1 MSADAEPYTARAD
14 AEPYTVRADAER
26 HTARDDVI
34 GLYRRHVNSGL
45 ARLAELTGAPVVVR
59 AEGDHLYTAEGE
71 QLLNCGGFSVFL
83 LGHGYPPVVDA
94 VCQQLRTMSIT
105 GPMIFHEQ
113 LAQAARTLA
122 DACPDGLEYVYLTNS
137 GAEAVETALK
147 LARMNGRRH
156 VVSTDGGFH
165 GKTMGALSV
174 TGREVFRTPC
184 EPLPGPVD
192 FVPYGDSDA
201 LAARLTAATC
211 VIVEPV
217 QGEGGVRIPPPGYL
231 RRVADAC
238 RSAGALLVVD
248 EIQTGLGRT
257 GPLWA
262 VEEEGVTP
270 DMLLSGKALGGGVVP
285 VGAVVATPEVF
296 APLNRDPVLHTST
309 YGGSPLASVALR
321 HTVEAVLREEVP
333 RRTRELEVRL
343 RQLLEERLAGC
354 RHLVREVRGRG
365 ALFGVEFHQP
375 SLAGEFVLGLQERS
389 VVVCPTANALSTVR
403 LTPSAFFGEP
413 ELEWLGR
420 AVGESADALGKRYPP
435 SGI

>member
-1 MSADAEPYTARAD
+1 MSADAGPYTARAD
-14 AEPYTVRADAER
+14 TAR
-26 HTARDDVI
+26 HTSRDDVI

-83 LGHGYPPVVDA
+83 LGHGYPPLVDA
-94 VCQQLRTMSIT
+94 VCRQLRTMSIT
-105 GPMIFHEQ
+105 GPMIFHEE

-201 LAARLTAATC
+201 LAARLTAASC

-217 QGEGGVRIPPPGYL
+217 QGRAAYGSRRPAICGGWP
-231 RRVADAC
+231 
-238 RSAGALLVVD
+238 
-248 EIQTGLGRT
+248 
-257 GPLWA
+257 
-262 VEEEGVTP
+262 TP
-270 DMLLSGKALGGGVVP
+270 A
-285 VGAVVATPEVF
+285 
-296 APLNRDPVLHTST
+296 
-309 YGGSPLASVALR
+309 
-321 HTVEAVLREEVP
+321 
-333 RRTRELEVRL
+333 EVR
-343 RQLLEERLAGC
+343 APC
-354 RHLVREVRGRG
+354 
-365 ALFGVEFHQP
+365 
-375 SLAGEFVLGLQERS
+375 
-389 VVVCPTANALSTVR
+389 
-403 LTPSAFFGEP
+403 
-413 ELEWLGR
+413 
-420 AVGESADALGKRYPP
+420 
-435 SGI
+435 